1 MTVQNSYFGAVTS
14 TKGHLQPIGVFV
26 PKLWFVGYQIL
37 QIFSSPLVD
46 LSRTW
51 KGSLV
56 QLHMN
61 QAWFHMT
68 VQNSYFGAV
77 TSTKG
82 HLQLC
87 RQDTVRLT
95 VRLFKNREV
104 HPCLL

>member
-1 MTVQNSYFGAVTS
+1 MQTS
-14 TKGHLQPIGVFV
+14 CVVNQCSLHRYEGYYIRGFD

-37 QIFSSPLVD
+37 QIFSSALVD

-82 HLQLC
+82 HLQLS
-87 RQDTVRLT
+87 TVIKIL
-95 VRLFKNREV
+95 
-104 HPCLL
+104 